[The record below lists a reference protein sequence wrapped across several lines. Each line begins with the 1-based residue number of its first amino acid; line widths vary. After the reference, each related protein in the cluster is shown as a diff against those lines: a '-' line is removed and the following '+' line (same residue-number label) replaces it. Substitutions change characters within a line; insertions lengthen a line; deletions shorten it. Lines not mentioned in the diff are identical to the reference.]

1 MDLSNADLAKT
12 VECPVCLDVF
22 DEPKFLNC
30 GHTVCQKCVNKVVAT
45 RRNGA
50 NARQGRDRNC
60 IKCPVCTTETEIPP
74 DGLITNYSLVDLV
87 CRVQKSLVD
96 SHACNGCGKQAP
108 VAEMFTCV
116 SCEEKLNCTPLWIC
130 ALCAMNRHRYHAIL
144 KCNKATRQQVQ
155 EACQGIAGSGGSADM
170 YVRLTMSHLN
180 RATKETELIS
190 QLLDQQ
196 KRGFERLQQGVKCAA
211 NDLTQEDLA
220 ASQQEATDLEHKF
233 VQASTFASEAGK
245 IFENALRDCR
255 ERLEDLFPKVQREE
269 SMETEASGASRN
281 NFDLS
286 GFDDGQETL
295 ELTGR
300 RFDVIPD
307 LARFTQLQSLSIR
320 NNLLTSIGEN
330 TIRATL
336 TRLILE
342 GNNITEIHGLDA
354 LVNLESLS
362 ISFNFLKKIEGL
374 SNLVKVKILG
384 LKDNMI
390 EKIEGLD
397 TLVNLE
403 ELVLSGNRIKAIEG
417 LDNQRNLRELCL
429 AGNRIRK
436 LENIS
441 QLTQLRM
448 LSIGANRITKL
459 ENLDTLADL
468 EELCVADQG
477 IETLDGIQKLNKLGL
492 IDVGK
497 NSITSLDHLGHLQHL
512 EQLHLNG
519 NKITQ
524 WTEVEK
530 LDKLENLWT
539 VHLEGNPIET
549 QNRDD
554 YRRKVAQAL
563 PRVTELD
570 DTPCR

>member
-22 DEPKFLNC
+22 DEPKLLSC
-30 GHTVCQKCVNKVVAT
+30 GHTVCQKCVDKVVAT

-50 NARQGRDRNC
+50 NARHGRDRNC

-74 DGLITNYSLVDLV
+74 DGLTTNFLSDLV

-96 SHACNGCGKQAP
+96 SYACNGCGEQAH
-108 VAEMFTCV
+108 VAKMYMCETCQEALK
-116 SCEEKLNCTPLWIC
+116 CKPLWIC
-130 ALCAMNRHRYHAIL
+130 AVCAMEQHRYHSAS
-144 KCNKATRQQVQ
+144 KCNKATRQQMQ
-155 EACQGIAGSGGSADM
+155 EACEGIACSDSSADM
-170 YVRLTMSHLN
+170 YIRLTMSHPKQ
-180 RATKETELIS
+180 ATKETELIS
-190 QLLDQQ
+190 RLLDQQ

-220 ASQQEATDLEHKF
+220 ASLHEATDLEQKF

-281 NFDLS
+281 NFDIS
-286 GFDDGQETL
+286 GFDDGQEVI

-330 TIRATL
+330 SIRATL

-342 GNNITEIHGLDA
+342 GNHITEIHGLDA

-417 LDNQRNLRELCL
+417 LENQHSLRELCL
-429 AGNRIRK
+429 ARNRIRK

-441 QLTQLRM
+441 HLTQLRM

-459 ENLDTLADL
+459 ENLDTLAEL
-468 EELCVADQG
+468 EELYVAEQG
-477 IETLDGIQKLNKLGL
+477 IDTLDGIQKLNKLGL

-497 NSITSLDHLGHLQHL
+497 NSITSLNHLGHLQHL
-512 EQLHLNG
+512 EQLHLDH

-530 LDKLENLWT
+530 LAKL
-539 VHLEGNPIET
+539 
-549 QNRDD
+549 
-554 YRRKVAQAL
+554 A
-563 PRVTELD
+563 
-570 DTPCR
+570 